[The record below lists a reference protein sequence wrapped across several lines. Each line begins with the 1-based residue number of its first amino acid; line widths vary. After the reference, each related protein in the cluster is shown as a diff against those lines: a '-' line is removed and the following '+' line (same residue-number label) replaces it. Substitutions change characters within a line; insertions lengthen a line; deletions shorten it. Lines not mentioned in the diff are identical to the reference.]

1 MRIKV
6 ERETKWQDNEMK
18 TCYYIWVDGKCTA
31 LTHSFDK
38 AMGIVKQIETSE
50 EKIGTEIVYENEI

>member
-18 TCYYIWVDGKCTA
+18 TCYYIWVDGKCIHMTNTEDEA
-31 LTHSFDK
+31 KD
-38 AMGIVKQIETSE
+38 AI
-50 EKIGTEIVYENEI
+50 EKIKANYKSPSQEIIYEEEI